1 MFKKIASFIQEVRT
15 EMTRVSW
22 PSRDELRR
30 STKVIMVVSFAFI
43 VFTFIIDN
51 ILKYLFDLFYG
62 F

>member
-1 MFKKIASFIQEVRT
+1 MFKKFASFIQEVRT

-22 PSRDELRR
+22 PSREELRS

>member
-22 PSRDELRR
+22 PSREELRS